1 MADRYPLIVNAVSK
15 KIEELVSGDNL
26 DLTGNCIIVSGDLG
40 SGKYLKSDGNT
51 VLWDSPGD
59 VYLTT
64 AQTLTNK
71 TLEQSTISGSVNT
84 IQNIPNASLNN
95 SSITINGAA
104 IALGGTVTT
113 PNDNTTYG
121 VSAVDGLNVTS
132 EIIRLTDSG
141 GNTDDITIAV
151 GNPANV
157 PAGSNALALEIERSG
172 DQITIAGTAPDAD
185 TITTLASGTGGTPQT
200 GAITIAASGSSTV
213 SQDPATRTITIDS
226 SYVDTITR
234 VRGTSGQV
242 YAAGDFTFLDGNAT
256 TVTQGVDGN
265 GDPTITYESTDTV
278 TRLKG
283 GNAGTFT
290 SGDVSILG
298 GTNVTASQAGG
309 VITIASTDTDTVTR
323 IASGTNAVVA
333 GDFKFVAT
341 GASSISQNTVG
352 GVTTITITSINSDT
366 GASLTASDGLILD
379 GTNFEI
385 KNASNLSGNTLLKW
399 DSGNSQIANSLI
411 TDNGSTVT
419 IGGDLV
425 VDGTQTVLNTSVL
438 VVEDNDISLR
448 KGTNLTGADGG
459 ITLNRTTD
467 AAGTVQTYTTL
478 QWYESGAY
486 WRSWDG
492 SVSKR
497 FVTENEVQT
506 LTNKTLTSPTLQSPV
521 LGAATATSINGLTI
535 TSVASGTLTIA
546 ANKTLDIARDITLT
560 TDNNLAA
567 ITANLR
573 QGGDVAFT
581 SDTLASFA
589 STTSTQMRGL
599 VSDTT
604 GTGKLMFNDLP
615 AVQNGIS
622 TTSTGFSLINSG
634 ATSINF
640 GGAAGAVNIGASSG
654 TTTINHDLVVDK
666 EMTVG
671 TGISDD
677 ILLNGTV
684 NVDNADLIIFGTE
697 ASGTA
702 HPMRVGRGNAADVH
716 SNVAVGHAALNAATS
731 GSQNIAIGYES
742 QFTTN
747 TGAAN
752 TSLGHRALRA
762 NGVGADNTAIGRD
775 CLLVNLDGEK
785 NVAIG
790 NNAMETNSTGD
801 ANVCIGY
808 YAGYNVKGTGNV
820 LIGPADDA
828 NQTNATFEPPN
839 ANGNRQL
846 VIGSGTEAWIKGDA
860 TYDVTI
866 DKNFRVNQ
874 DATIVGNLTVTG
886 TTTTVK
892 SAVMEISDK
901 DIVLAAVV
909 STQFVCNCT
918 DASANITSISPT
930 LGLIPGMAVSTTT
943 SGITIPAGTTIV
955 SITNNTAVLSNVI
968 SGTGTPTIDAVGP
981 SDTSADGG
989 GMVVKGTTDK
999 KLTWKHIDGGV
1010 TYDTWV
1016 STEHMDFAANRHIS
1030 IDNVY
1035 VADGNSRTI
1044 GPNSGGG
1051 VGETNQTWTLGT
1063 AVSFTPT
1070 TLSVQDLTVTGTLLC
1085 NAGNKLT
1092 VSGSAAGLG
1101 EFSIVRGEHTDTSG
1115 PTVTN
1120 AAVRIGTYGLKFK
1133 NFNGSRHFFFETGNV
1148 QIGSVAN
1155 GSVAPTRNL
1164 EIRDDAPIFKMEGS
1178 VANAASV
1185 IELYHTR
1192 ANGADKWRSEIETI
1206 DGGLSFQTGTAANG
1220 APTEVFQ
1227 ITSGAV
1233 LPGSDDSKDLGSSAK
1248 RWANVYT
1255 ADAHFNN
1262 VGTGGNEV
1270 DGTEGHW
1277 TMQEGADSMYLINR
1291 ITGKKFKIAM
1301 TEVS

>member
-1 MADRYPLIVNAVSK
+1 M
-15 KIEELVSGDNL
+15 
-26 DLTGNCIIVSGDLG
+26 
-40 SGKYLKSDGNT
+40 
-51 VLWDSPGD
+51 
-59 VYLTT
+59 
-64 AQTLTNK
+64 
-71 TLEQSTISGSVNT
+71 
-84 IQNIPNASLNN
+84 
-95 SSITINGAA
+95 
-104 IALGGTVTT
+104 
-113 PNDNTTYG
+113 
-121 VSAVDGLNVTS
+121 
-132 EIIRLTDSG
+132 
-141 GNTDDITIAV
+141 
-151 GNPANV
+151 
-157 PAGSNALALEIERSG
+157 
-172 DQITIAGTAPDAD
+172 
-185 TITTLASGTGGTPQT
+185 
-200 GAITIAASGSSTV
+200 
-213 SQDPATRTITIDS
+213 
-226 SYVDTITR
+226 
-234 VRGTSGQV
+234 
-242 YAAGDFTFLDGNAT
+242 
-256 TVTQGVDGN
+256 
-265 GDPTITYESTDTV
+265 
-278 TRLKG
+278 
-283 GNAGTFT
+283 
-290 SGDVSILG
+290 
-298 GTNVTASQAGG
+298 
-309 VITIASTDTDTVTR
+309 
-323 IASGTNAVVA
+323 
-333 GDFKFVAT
+333 
-341 GASSISQNTVG
+341 
-352 GVTTITITSINSDT
+352 
-366 GASLTASDGLILD
+366 
-379 GTNFEI
+379 
-385 KNASNLSGNTLLKW
+385 
-399 DSGNSQIANSLI
+399 
-411 TDNGSTVT
+411 
-419 IGGDLV
+419 
-425 VDGTQTVLNTSVL
+425 
-438 VVEDNDISLR
+438 
-448 KGTNLTGADGG
+448 
-459 ITLNRTTD
+459 
-467 AAGTVQTYTTL
+467 
-478 QWYESGAY
+478 
-486 WRSWDG
+486 
-492 SVSKR
+492 
-497 FVTENEVQT
+497 
-506 LTNKTLTSPTLQSPV
+506 
-521 LGAATATSINGLTI
+521 
-535 TSVASGTLTIA
+535 
-546 ANKTLDIARDITLT
+546 
-560 TDNNLAA
+560 
-567 ITANLR
+567 
-573 QGGDVAFT
+573 
-581 SDTLASFA
+581 
-589 STTSTQMRGL
+589 
-599 VSDTT
+599 
-604 GTGKLMFNDLP
+604 
-615 AVQNGIS
+615 
-622 TTSTGFSLINSG
+622 INSG

-1051 VGETNQTWTLGT
+1051 TGETNQTWTLGT

-1092 VSGSAAGLG
+1092 VSASAAGLG
-1101 EFSIVRGEHTDTSG
+1101 EFSIIRGEHTDTSG